1 MRTGNDY
8 TVKIVKIVKPEDSNL
23 VELMKAEHLIGT
35 SVDHPVIRKVF
46 ELRLMRQRLRVRGAI
61 LFLEYVPGLTLSDKE
76 FQATMDEALRI
87 FGEVAKGLQAMHLAG
102 WVHADLK
109 PNNILVTPDGLV
121 KIIDLGQSARIHQ
134 AKAKIQGTIDYM
146 APEQVQ
152 RKQLDQRTDV
162 FGLGA
167 ALHKLVTG
175 RPIATEMNQTVSVH
189 SQSLIG
195 RRVEEVRESTMHGLP
210 TCVSR
215 LINDCCQ
222 QDPAARI
229 MDMSSLIERIELA
242 RTILAKVGE
251 NGVPAGSVKVGAAA
265 AAAATSAASLDD
277 ELIIPPDLMGGD
289 DDLDVDELLS

>member
-1 MRTGNDY
+1 
-8 TVKIVKIVKPEDSNL
+8 
-23 VELMKAEHLIGT
+23 
-35 SVDHPVIRKVF
+35 
-46 ELRLMRQRLRVRGAI
+46 
-61 LFLEYVPGLTLSDKE
+61 
-76 FQATMDEALRI
+76 MDEALRI